1 MENITFKY
9 FHLAWQ
15 DVLHGY
21 SAGIFPMGEE
31 DDSICWY
38 ETNPRAI
45 LPIELT
51 TSNIHITRSLAQ
63 VLKKNIFE
71 TRIDTA
77 FEPVIRQCSMRESTW
92 INELIIGGYMKLF
105 ERGYAHSVESWYKN
119 KLVGG
124 LYGVAYRG
132 AFFGESMFYTMSNAS
147 KVAVVNLYEILKR
160 NKFILL
166 DIQMMTSH
174 FKTFGAIEISKRGY
188 LEILEKAMRVERK
201 FSYL

>member
-1 MENITFKY
+1 
-9 FHLAWQ
+9 
-15 DVLHGY
+15 
-21 SAGIFPMGEE
+21 MGEE
-31 DDSICWY
+31 DGSISWY

-45 LPIELT
+45 LPIEMPT
-51 TSNIHITRSLAQ
+51 TGIHITRSLAQ

-92 INELIIGGYMKLF
+92 INDLIIEGYMKLF
-105 ERGYAHSVESWYKN
+105 DRGYAHSVESWYN
-119 KLVGG
+119 GKLAGG

-132 AFFGESMFYTMSNAS
+132 AFFGESMFFTKSNAS
-147 KVAVVNLYEILKR
+147 KVAVVKLYEILKR

-188 LEILEKAMRVERK
+188 LEILERAMSTERK
-201 FSYL
+201 FE

>member
-31 DDSICWY
+31 DGSISWY

-45 LPIELT
+45 LPIEMPST
-51 TSNIHITRSLAQ
+51 NIHITRSLSQ
-63 VLKKNIFE
+63 VLKKNEFE
-71 TRIDTA
+71 TKIDTA
-77 FEPVIRQCSMRESTW
+77 FESVIRQCSMRDSTW
-92 INELIIGGYMKLF
+92 INELIIEGYMKLF
-105 ERGYAHSVESWYKN
+105 DRGYAHSVESWYKN

-147 KVAVVNLYEILKR
+147 KVAVVKLYEILKR

-188 LEILEKAMRVERK
+188 LEILERAMRVERK
-201 FSYL
+201 FE